1 MNATEYLKQ
10 VRIAEQE
17 MNAELRKAELYR
29 SLTERVTTALGGEQV
44 THTRNVTA
52 MEDAILGLIDSR
64 EQLYERTKEYNAIVT
79 EVARKLRSITVP
91 YGEQILYYHYIEH
104 CSLTIIAKKIY
115 VSRTQVYRCHNDAIR
130 ELDELL
136 SVTATPEA
144 ADDNNS
150 LEQRDRKQSTTL

>member
-1 MNATEYLKQ
+1 
-10 VRIAEQE
+10 
-17 MNAELRKAELYR
+17 MNAELRKAELYK

-44 THTRNVTA
+44 KHTRNVTA

-79 EVARKLRSITVP
+79 EFARKLRSITVP

-104 CSLTIIAKKIY
+104 CSLTTISKKIY

-136 SVTATPEA
+136 SAPATSEA
-144 ADDNNS
+144 ADDSNS
-150 LEQRDRKQSTTL
+150 LEQPYRKQSTTL

>member
-1 MNATEYLKQ
+1 MNAKEYLNQ

-17 MNAELRKAELYR
+17 MNAELRKAELYK

-44 THTRNVTA
+44 AHTRNVTA
-52 MEDAILGLIDSR
+52 MEDAILGLIDTR

-104 CSLTIIAKKIY
+104 CSLTTIAKKIFLG
-115 VSRTQVYRCHNDAIR
+115 RTQVYRCHNDAIR

-136 SVTATPEA
+136 SAPATPEGVN
-144 ADDNNS
+144 DS
-150 LEQRDRKQSTTL
+150 TPPEQRDLKQSTAL